1 MDWTTPLPRRLAL
14 AGLAATVASR
24 VAQADTPP
32 AAASPTPAAT
42 DAAGTAT
49 ARGTVF
55 EDKDGSGRRT
65 ADSSG
70 IADIMVS
77 NGRDV
82 VLTDSQGAWSLP
94 VQDGDAIFVI
104 KPSGWMT
111 PLDRATNLPRFSYVH
126 EPNGTPPAL
135 GLRYA
140 GVAPSG
146 PLPPSIDFALRRQ
159 TEPAKFDVVLFT
171 DPQPESLAELG
182 YVRDDVVA
190 QVTGMRAA
198 FGITTG
204 DIMFDDLSV
213 YERSNRI
220 TGSIGLPWYN
230 LPGNHD
236 MNYEAADNRF
246 SKETFKRVYGARHF
260 AFQYGGTTFI
270 MLDNVEYLG
279 GHKYQGRFG
288 PDQLGFIR
296 NLLAHVPREQLVVLC
311 MHIPLRTLAGN
322 APNNADTDWQAFLD
336 TIRDRPAAVSFSGHT
351 HTNEHHYLTAEGETD
366 GSSGHHHHVMT
377 AVSGSWWSGPFD
389 VRGIPVALATDG
401 TPNGFHLLSID
412 GAAYQTTLIPAH
424 DPARSQMRLMLDNGP
439 HDTDAEV
446 LAETMPGQLLGGPI
460 SASAAGSTRLLVN
473 LYDGGPKSSLRY
485 AIGDGGEWLPMQ
497 RVERLDPF
505 VQDVYARHRPAIKPW
520 VNPGKSSHLWQA
532 TLPATL
538 APGTYAIRARGT
550 DEYGRTHDGMMVL
563 EVIS

>member
-14 AGLAATVASR
+14 AGIAATVASR
-24 VAQADTPP
+24 VAQADSTP
-32 AAASPTPAAT
+32 ASASTTPAAT
-42 DAAGTAT
+42 EHVSAAT
-49 ARGTVF
+49 AHGTVF
-55 EDKDGSGRRT
+55 EDKDGNGLRA
-65 ADSSG
+65 ADAPG
-70 IADIMVS
+70 IANVMVS
-77 NGRDV
+77 NGREV
-82 VLTDSQGAWSLP
+82 VLTDAQGAWSLP
-94 VQDGDAIFVI
+94 VQDGDAVFVI
-104 KPSGWMT
+104 KPGGWMT
-111 PLDRATNLPRFSYVH
+111 PLDAETNLPRFSYIH
-126 EPNGTPPAL
+126 EPEGTPAAL

-140 GVAPSG
+140 GVAPTG
-146 PLPPSIDFALRRQ
+146 PLPSSIDFPLRRQ
-159 TEPAKFDVVLFT
+159 TESPKFDVVLFT

-190 QVTGMRAA
+190 HVTGMQAA

-220 TGSIGLPWYN
+220 TGAIGLPWYN

-236 MNYEAADNRF
+236 MNYEAPDNQF
-246 SKETFKRVYGARHF
+246 SKETFKRVYGARHY
-260 AFQYGGTTFI
+260 AFQYASTTFI

-288 PDQLGFIR
+288 PDQLAFIR
-296 NLLAHVPREQLVVLC
+296 NVLAHVPREQLVVLC

-322 APNNADTDWQAFLD
+322 TPNNADTDWQDFLE
-336 TIRDRPAAVSFSGHT
+336 TVRDRPATVSFSGHT
-351 HTNEHHYLTAEGETD
+351 HTNEHHYLTAKGETD
-366 GSSGHHHHVMT
+366 GRSGHHHHVMT

-401 TPNGFHLLSID
+401 TPNGFHILSID

-424 DPARSQMRLMLDNGP
+424 DPERRQMRLMLDNGP
-439 HDTDAEV
+439 HDTDPEV

-460 SASAAGSTRLLVN
+460 SAAAAGSTRLLVN

-485 AIGDGGEWLPMQ
+485 AIGRSQDWLPMQ

-505 VQDVYARHRPAIKPW
+505 VQDVYARNRPAIKPW

-538 APGTYAIRARGT
+538 APGTYAIRVRGT
-550 DEYGRTHDGMMVL
+550 DEYGRNHEGMMVL
-563 EVIS
+563 EVTT